1 MVRSCSGAGHAEL
14 AAAAEGSDD
23 AAADDDE
30 DDDGADCT
38 SRDMFVIMRDMF
50 VIMRDM
56 WSEGVSAS

>member
-1 MVRSCSGAGHAEL
+1 MWSCSGAGHAEL

-38 SRDMFVIMRDMF
+38 SRDMFVIMRDT
-50 VIMRDM
+50 